1 MIPNEHAETP
11 MTITARQRDIL
22 GTKATTSEQL
32 LTQISKGLPTAAVIR
47 VEKLGFPR
55 NELYSVIGSRTT
67 IQRRMKQKSK
77 LAQDESDRL
86 ARVAGIVA
94 LAEEVFGNK
103 DKAMRWLQRESV
115 NLAGQGA
122 PFKLLVTGQGADL
135 VRERLEQIRHGIYA

>member
-1 MIPNEHAETP
+1 

-22 GTKATTSEQL
+22 GTKAATSEQL
-32 LTQISKGLPTAAVIR
+32 LAQIRKGFPPAVVFR

-55 NELYSVIGSRTT
+55 NALYSVIGSRST
-67 IQRRMKQKSK
+67 IQRRMKEKAK

-94 LAEEVFGNK
+94 LAEDVFGNK

-122 PFKLLVTGQGADL
+122 PFKLLVTGQGTDL
-135 VRERLEQIRHGIYA
+135 VRERLEQIRHGMYA